1 MTDLRDLGLSSYEDR
16 AYRSMLGLGPV
27 SAMELAEASGVP
39 EGRIYDVL
47 DSLETRGL
55 VRAQTHSRPKQYLAV
70 EPAVAIDRLVETR
83 SRELRAEIDRYE
95 VLGDQLVE
103 ELSAE
108 TTVDERFLTTAI
120 GTADAT
126 ELLLE
131 RIEMADE
138 EVVMVADV
146 FTSEFDV
153 AEMGPNVLDHV
164 GAAIERGVDISLL
177 VPRDL
182 VAEVPGGL
190 LERIEHPP
198 FDDDAFRVRFT
209 DRLHGGFFL
218 IDHVELCFE
227 VTNPMEP
234 DAVVGLLNVKDPS
247 FALEL
252 ESQFRKHWEQA
263 ERYDPGDDPSGSH

>member
-164 GAAIERGVDISLL
+164 
-177 VPRDL
+177 
-182 VAEVPGGL
+182 
-190 LERIEHPP
+190 
-198 FDDDAFRVRFT
+198 
-209 DRLHGGFFL
+209 
-218 IDHVELCFE
+218 ELCFE